1 MPSVVTGCWVMC
13 SGCFLLTSVGNKS
26 TVLPFLFTF
35 LFFSALLLNQEGLGK
50 SAACHLI
57 TAFTTINTFPG
68 RIKKRT
74 KKDTSNWPL
83 RYRGGSGSGGMASSS
98 NVLKK
103 KHEQSIS
110 LSSRSHNNCV
120 WLIGSRF
127 SPWEE
132 ACGLIQDLHQR
143 LFSRNESETTRTAEE
158 TPSEH
163 ASPPRAAF
171 SHL

>member
-57 TAFTTINTFPG
+57 TALTTINTFPG

-132 ACGLIQDLHQR
+132 ACGLIQVAGNR
-143 LFSRNESETTRTAEE
+143 F
-158 TPSEH
+158 TPKT
-163 ASPPRAAF
+163 F
-171 SHL
+171 FT